1 MEVRHVRGQTVY
13 KQKDLRL
20 MCQQFWL
27 ANRCPETG
35 VINVKDHMTWDNA
48 EFTQSVWR
56 EKEEAVREERVTF
69 SWGEGI
75 GFYHGEAN
83 LKKAIRKKECWWVK
97 IKGFDGQIHKRLQR
111 VNFIGTPVY
120 QMSCSLEIKD
130 HKRIKLLN
138 IYITNNLGF

>member
-1 MEVRHVRGQTVY
+1 MRT
-13 KQKDLRL
+13 KQLFTL
-20 MCQQFWL
+20 L
-27 ANRCPETG
+27 APAALFHEEA
-35 VINVKDHMTWDNA
+35 A
-48 EFTQSVWR
+48 EARKKAVQ
-56 EKEEAVREERVTF
+56 EAEAEEAVREERVTF

-130 HKRIKLLN
+130 HKRIKLLPPPSS
-138 IYITNNLGF
+138 LPPLP